1 MRLAANL
8 PHTAIAPRCCRYII
22 HPATTARFSHTP
34 TARPFTTAINMQ
46 SIKHTIAENL
56 GVAPTLSGD
65 PHKLVDPQHRF
76 DLDQVGDLSDKVALV
91 TGGSEGIGFG
101 CTHTLL
107 KSNISKVFVLSMSED
122 IISQA
127 KEAFAK
133 DEELPQDA
141 ASRIVWKQCDLTDWK
156 RVQQVGREVT
166 SETERLDIL
175 IANAAKGIMTFALDR
190 NGIDSH
196 MSINHLGHVVLIDAL
211 LPLLN
216 KTTEKFHTKAR
227 VVSLSSNLAAQTPN
241 EVEFRD
247 EADFKTD
254 IGPQSLYAR
263 TKLADLLFS
272 RYLNRHYS
280 QQGGHSDVVFNACHP
295 GVVETRQT
303 QVWIHEPFPILGY
316 GMNLLNPIKKDIFQ
330 GCVSAMYCATQP
342 TKGGNFICP
351 PAVPEDGPEKSRDE
365 EMQDRLTR
373 LSKQIIERAGV
384 TLATIPV

>member
-1 MRLAANL
+1 
-8 PHTAIAPRCCRYII
+8 
-22 HPATTARFSHTP
+22 
-34 TARPFTTAINMQ
+34 MQ
-46 SIKHTIAENL
+46 ALKHTIAENL

-65 PHKLVDPQHRF
+65 PHELVDPQHRF
-76 DLDQVGDLSDKVALV
+76 SLEQVGDLSGKVAVV

-107 KSNISKVFVLSMSED
+107 KANIDKIFLISMSEE

-127 KEAFAK
+127 KNAFAH

-141 ASRIVWKQCDLTDWK
+141 ASRIIWKQCDLTDWK
-156 RVQQVGREVT
+156 HVQQVAREIT

-175 IANAAKGIMTFALDR
+175 IANAAKGIMSYAQDR
-190 NGIDSH
+190 HGLDSH

-216 KTTEKFHTKAR
+216 KTTEQHQTKAR
-227 VVSLSSNLAAQTPN
+227 VVSLSSNLAAQAPKETTFST
-241 EVEFRD
+241 EE
-247 EADFKTD
+247 DFKSD
-254 IGPQSLYAR
+254 VGAQGLYNR
-263 TKLADLLFS
+263 TKLANLLFS
-272 RYLNRHYS
+272 RYLNRKYS
-280 QQGGHSDVVFNACHP
+280 QQGGHSNIIFNACHP

-351 PAVPEDGPEKSRDE
+351 PAVPEEGPKESQDE
-365 EMQDRLTR
+365 EMQDRLAR
-373 LSKQIIERAGV
+373 LSKQVIERAGV
-384 TLATIPV
+384 TLTTIPV